1 MEKSTIKKFI
11 EILPVKYFFFEIQ
24 DEEIV
29 NVYFYFKLAKICFL
43 EIILKRIFGFLEQP
57 KLQFQE
63 RTIGDLLESIVIE
76 NLKNN
81 SIENFDQICKVDS
94 IWDIKYVHELD
105 KNSVNNNNIFK
116 LYFISHFFFTSKIK
130 NLKMNE

>member
-1 MEKSTIKKFI
+1 MER
-11 EILPVKYFFFEIQ
+11 V
-24 DEEIV
+24 
-29 NVYFYFKLAKICFL
+29 
-43 EIILKRIFGFLEQP
+43 FGFFEQP

-116 LYFISHFFFTSKIK
+116 L
-130 NLKMNE
+130 

>member
-43 EIILKRIFGFLEQP
+43 EIILKRI
-57 KLQFQE
+57 
-63 RTIGDLLESIVIE
+63 IE

-116 LYFISHFFFTSKIK
+116 L
-130 NLKMNE
+130 

>member
-43 EIILKRIFGFLEQP
+43 EIILKRIYFLYDYDWGM
-57 KLQFQE
+57 KI
-63 RTIGDLLESIVIE
+63 RIGQ
-76 NLKNN
+76 NL
-81 SIENFDQICKVDS
+81 F
-94 IWDIKYVHELD
+94 
-105 KNSVNNNNIFK
+105 
-116 LYFISHFFFTSKIK
+116 YFLF
-130 NLKMNE
+130 

>member
-43 EIILKRIFGFLEQP
+43 EIILKRI
-57 KLQFQE
+57 
-63 RTIGDLLESIVIE
+63 IE

>member
-43 EIILKRIFGFLEQP
+43 EIILKRIF
-57 KLQFQE
+57 KL
-63 RTIGDLLESIVIE
+63 
-76 NLKNN
+76 
-81 SIENFDQICKVDS
+81 
-94 IWDIKYVHELD
+94 
-105 KNSVNNNNIFK
+105 
-116 LYFISHFFFTSKIK
+116 
-130 NLKMNE
+130 